1 MRPARAAAAVLVA
14 CAVLIPLG
22 FGNAFAATDEGEEEK
37 KPPVNPVEIAIPY
50 EAEFEA
56 AMVGGWSVAD
66 CAALDAPAPGIGFTC
81 AVDKMTFTADEY
93 DPKFEE
99 VVFPVQLRNGGQ
111 RLTVNYRVSMAPPIP
126 PVLPELVY
134 PYPFPSGS
142 RILLPLSDLNLAC
155 EGCAVDGPKLQVLE
169 LLPADAAEAWAT
181 RTHIEI
187 ATKPGYTGT
196 IALAVRATDPFKQKS
211 EIVPLTV
218 NVYAAGETTLTA
230 LHVVVHSDE
239 LSEPIDLAG
248 LVTDSG
254 GEPVTFLDCGLA
266 VIGTVVCDRDGLATY
281 TPAAESTGVDQFSFH
296 VLSAAGEQAT
306 GSVTLIPGDGEA
318 DWPEG
323 ILPSEAAGK
332 KATIVPVRPVVEDED
347 AVAAG
352 LFAPLK
358 TVLDRVTGRADTKGK
373 S

>member
-1 MRPARAAAAVLVA
+1 MRPARAAAVVLLASV
-14 CAVLIPLG
+14 VLMPLG
-22 FGNAFAATDEGEEEK
+22 FGSALAATDEGEEEK
-37 KPPVNPVEIAIPY
+37 KPAVNPVEVAIPY
-50 EAEFEA
+50 QAEFEA
-56 AMVGGWSVAD
+56 TMVGGWSVAN
-66 CAALDAPAPGIGFTC
+66 CAALSAPAPEIGFAC
-81 AVDKMTFTADEY
+81 AADKMTFTAEEY

-99 VVFPVQLRNGGQ
+99 IVFPVQLRNGGQ
-111 RLTVNYRVSMAPPIP
+111 RLVVNYRVSMAPPVA
-126 PVLPELVY
+126 PVVPELVY

-155 EGCAVDGPKLQVLE
+155 EGCALDGPKLQVLK

-187 ATKPGYTGT
+187 ATKPGYTGS

-211 EIVPLTV
+211 EVVPVTV
-218 NVYAAGETTLTA
+218 NVYAAGESTLTA

-239 LSEPIDLAG
+239 LIDPIDLAD
-248 LVTDSG
+248 LVTDSA

-266 VIGTVVCDRDGLATY
+266 VIGTVICDRDGLATY
-281 TPAAESTGVDQFSFH
+281 TPAAESTGADQFSFH

-306 GSVTLIPGDGEA
+306 GSVTLIPGDDEA

-332 KATIVPVRPVVEDED
+332 KATIIPVRPVVEDDD

-352 LFAPLK
+352 IFAPLK
-358 TVLDRVTGRADTKGK
+358 TVLDRVTGRADTKGR

>member
-1 MRPARAAAAVLVA
+1 MRPARAAAALLLA
-14 CAVLIPLG
+14 SAVLIPLG
-22 FGNAFAATDEGEEEK
+22 FGSAFAAGEEGEEEE
-37 KPPVNPVEIAIPY
+37 KPPVNPVEVAIPY

-56 AMVGGWSVAD
+56 GMAGGWTIAN
-66 CAALDAPAPGIGFTC
+66 CKALSTPAPEIGFTC
-81 AVDKMTFTADEY
+81 EADKMTFTADEY

-111 RLTVNYRVSMAPPIP
+111 RLTVNYRVSMAPPLIP
-126 PVLPELVY
+126 AVPELVY
-134 PYPFPSGS
+134 AYPFPSGS
-142 RILLPLSDLNLAC
+142 RILLPLSDLNIAC
-155 EGCAVDGPKLQVLE
+155 EGCAEDGPKLEILE
-169 LLPADAAEAWAT
+169 MLPADVADAWAT

-211 EIVPLTV
+211 QIVPLTV
-218 NVYAAGETTLTA
+218 NVYAAGETSLTA
-230 LHVVVHSDE
+230 LHVVVHSNE
-239 LSEPIDLAG
+239 LTEPIDLAE
-248 LVTDSG
+248 LVNDSA
-254 GEPVTFLDCGLA
+254 GEPVTFLGCGLA
-266 VIGTVVCDRDGLATY
+266 VLGTAVCDREGLATF
-281 TPAAESTGVDQFSFH
+281 TPAADSTSADQFSFH

-306 GSVTLIPGDGEA
+306 GSVTVIPSDLEA
-318 DWPEG
+318 DWPAG
-323 ILPSEAAGK
+323 ILPSSAANK
-332 KATIVPVRPVVEDED
+332 KATVIPVRPVVEEED